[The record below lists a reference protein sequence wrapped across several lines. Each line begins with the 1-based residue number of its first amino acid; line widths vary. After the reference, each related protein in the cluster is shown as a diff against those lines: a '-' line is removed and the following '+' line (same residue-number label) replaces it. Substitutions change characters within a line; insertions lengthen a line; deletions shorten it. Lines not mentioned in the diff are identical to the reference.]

1 MRPRGVPRV
10 RRAQSELRVLLAVVQ
25 GSRGEGC
32 RRAVQR
38 GGRDNEPGRV
48 SRVKAPPQAV
58 LRTRP
63 RVCQSEHWIN
73 SVLFAEQKEEP

>member
-1 MRPRGVPRV
+1 MQASGAAR
-10 RRAQSELRVLLAVVQ
+10 
-25 GSRGEGC
+25 
-32 RRAVQR
+32 
-38 GGRDNEPGRV
+38 GRDNEPGRV

>member
-1 MRPRGVPRV
+1 MRPRGAPRV

-38 GGRDNEPGRV
+38 GVGTTN
-48 SRVKAPPQAV
+48 
-58 LRTRP
+58 L
-63 RVCQSEHWIN
+63 
-73 SVLFAEQKEEP
+73 AESLG